1 MSIEN
6 DSGRDCGLN
15 RRRMRYAPTVLRN
28 IPRRN
33 DFLSWL
39 VLMQHYGMPTRLL
52 DWTENP
58 LIAAYFSV
66 CENQYDDGEFWAMFP
81 CALNESHESEELSS
95 CVAIKEHPVVKYLA
109 AQPMFSGNEED
120 LAKGRDL
127 GKIPIHP
134 VAVQYPM
141 VISRMNSQYST
152 FTIHPKPRKGC
163 SIPELLTDERN
174 LVRYII
180 PAKCK
185 QALLSNL
192 RSLGVN
198 WRTIFQDIEYISKDI
213 KFRYNEYF
221 IENCIYTKSNL
232 SDPPHCAGI
241 HSD

>member
-1 MSIEN
+1 MTRTYIIQDIHDLINVGIALEN
-6 DSGRDCGLN
+6 RWFRGHSRIYNELTPGVFRNDEELLIFPPRDKDDDYEFMLMEEF
-15 RRRMRYAPTVLRN
+15 RRYAPTVLRN

-120 LAKGRDL
+120 LAKRRDL

-141 VISRMNSQYST
+141 
-152 FTIHPKPRKGC
+152 
-163 SIPELLTDERN
+163 ED
-174 LVRYII
+174 
-180 PAKCK
+180 
-185 QALLSNL
+185 
-192 RSLGVN
+192 
-198 WRTIFQDIEYISKDI
+198 
-213 KFRYNEYF
+213 
-221 IENCIYTKSNL
+221 
-232 SDPPHCAGI
+232 SD
-241 HSD
+241 